1 MELRHLETLLAI
13 AEEGSF
19 TAAADALATVQS
31 NVSDQVR
38 QLESRARRAAA
49 RAQPAGRRAHRV
61 RRCSCSSAPAAC
73 ERELEAMR
81 VDLAL
86 LQGLE
91 AGYARLGVVGTAS
104 RWLVPALV
112 ADLRER
118 APGVRLRV
126 NEGASERLFA
136 ELVDGELAQAVVTE
150 PVNDRRLVVEPLL
163 EEDLVGL
170 VGHDVDLPREPV
182 PLAAF
187 AKLPLVLPPDPNP
200 LRIEV
205 DRAAEEA
212 GITLT
217 VPVEVEGIRLIADL
231 VVAGDYAS
239 ILPETAIPPE
249 LDQAR
254 TVTLA
259 GLPPRRLAM
268 VTARDVQLS
277 LADQAVRD
285 SVRSAGREAHAD
297 AVAAAEAG
305 TVADEA
311 GGDRGMIMAAQPVH
325 DDGRKVNVKLIVLG
339 LLAAILVLFALL
351 NTHEVGVDFAL
362 QHLERVADPRDRDL
376 GR

>member
-38 QLESRARRAAA
+38 QLEAELGVPLLVRSRKGAEPTEFGVLVLDRARR
-49 RAQPAGRRAHRV
+49 V
-61 RRCSCSSAPAAC
+61 N
-73 ERELEAMR
+73 RELEAMR
-81 VDLAL
+81 ADLAL
-86 LQGLE
+86 LQGLD

-112 ADLRER
+112 ADLRDR

-126 NEGASERLFA
+126 NEGASERLFT

-150 PVNDRRLVVEPLL
+150 PVDDRRLVVEHLL
-163 EEDLVGL
+163 EEELIGL
-170 VGHDVDLPREPV
+170 VGRDVELPREPV
-182 PLAAF
+182 PLAEF
-187 AKLPLVLPPDPNP
+187 AKFPLVLPPDPNP

-205 DRAAEEA
+205 DRAAEA
-212 GITLT
+212 IGISLT

-231 VVAGDYAS
+231 VVAGNYAS

-249 LDQAR
+249 LRHVR
-254 TVTLA
+254 TVTIA

-268 VTARDVQLS
+268 VSARDAQLS

-285 SVRSAGREAHAD
+285 SVRNLVEKHVRSREQPAKK
-297 AVAAAEAG
+297 VRSR
-305 TVADEA
+305 TK
-311 GGDRGMIMAAQPVH
+311 RG
-325 DDGRKVNVKLIVLG
+325 
-339 LLAAILVLFALL
+339 
-351 NTHEVGVDFAL
+351 
-362 QHLERVADPRDRDL
+362 
-376 GR
+376 

>member
-1 MELRHLETLLAI
+1 M
-13 AEEGSF
+13 
-19 TAAADALATVQS
+19 
-31 NVSDQVR
+31 
-38 QLESRARRAAA
+38 RA
-49 RAQPAGRRAHRV
+49 
-61 RRCSCSSAPAAC
+61 
-73 ERELEAMR
+73 
-81 VDLAL
+81 DLAL

-91 AGYARLGVVGTAS
+91 SGYARLGVVGTAS

-150 PVNDRRLVVEPLL
+150 PVNDRRLVVESLL
-163 EEDLVGL
+163 EEEVIGL
-170 VGHDVDLPREPV
+170 VGPDVELPREPV

-249 LDQAR
+249 LTNAR
-254 TVTLA
+254 TVRID
-259 GLPPRRLAM
+259 GLPLRRLAM
-268 VTARDVQLS
+268 VTARDVQMS

-285 SVRSAGREAHAD
+285 SVRNLVEKHMQAR
-297 AVAAAEAG
+297 AEPRKQVRSRA
-305 TVADEA
+305 E
-311 GGDRGMIMAAQPVH
+311 RG
-325 DDGRKVNVKLIVLG
+325 
-339 LLAAILVLFALL
+339 
-351 NTHEVGVDFAL
+351 
-362 QHLERVADPRDRDL
+362 
-376 GR
+376 